1 MPSIWHL
8 THQTL
13 KKPPPS
19 SVLNAIIFRIDEQ
32 YNLIFETALF
42 TNCKTY
48 IIFLFRW
55 GPLSF
60 LLIIFFSFPF
70 LLSLILALSQQFLYS
85 LSPSTRHLCLLFD
98 ETQAGA
104 SSQANL
110 YHSGFF
116 FFNYYYYFFLR
127 LWFDGRFDSCCVGYE
142 FGILDLTFSGVVWC
156 APAIL

>member
-32 YNLIFETALF
+32 CNLIFETALF

-55 GPLSF
+55 DPLSF
-60 LLIIFFSFPF
+60 LIIIFFSFPF
-70 LLSLILALSQQFLYS
+70 LLSLILALSQPFLYS

-116 FFNYYYYFFLR
+116 FFLIIIIIFFKI
-127 LWFDGRFDSCCVGYE
+127 V
-142 FGILDLTFSGVVWC
+142 I
-156 APAIL
+156 